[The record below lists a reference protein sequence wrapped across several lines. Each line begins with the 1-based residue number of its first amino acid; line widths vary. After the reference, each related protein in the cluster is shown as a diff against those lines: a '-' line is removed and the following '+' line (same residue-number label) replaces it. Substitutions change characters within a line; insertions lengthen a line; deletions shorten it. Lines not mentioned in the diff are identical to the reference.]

1 MDFIIDNWTDL
12 YIEILI
18 YQNEEFRY
26 VIDNISKLKES
37 CNKKNIPVYDD
48 KILIFT
54 KVFNDK
60 VFEKYGLDYLLEG
73 IHNLIAFACTPC
85 YILKISK
92 TIKKGCFKE
101 KNRMLIFKQ
110 LSQI

>member
-60 VFEKYGLDYLLEG
+60 VLFYFWKESTQSLNFESYPS
-73 IHNLIAFACTPC
+73 NFT
-85 YILKISK
+85 
-92 TIKKGCFKE
+92 
-101 KNRMLIFKQ
+101 
-110 LSQI
+110 

>member
-37 CNKKNIPVYDD
+37 CNKKNI
-48 KILIFT
+48 ILFMM
-54 KVFNDK
+54 
-60 VFEKYGLDYLLEG
+60 
-73 IHNLIAFACTPC
+73 
-85 YILKISK
+85 
-92 TIKKGCFKE
+92 IKF
-101 KNRMLIFKQ
+101 
-110 LSQI
+110 